1 MFKNHRLEI
10 IKRIIEEKKFIEV
23 SALSEIL
30 GVSEVT
36 VRRDLNTLEDAG
48 IIVRSFGG
56 ATLKEAAP
64 VLPSGSSSDA
74 LLSPEP
80 LNPQTCFLGQIAL
93 QHIENQDFIYI
104 GPGSESRQL
113 AACIARTD
121 KRVSV
126 ATSDIKIAQ
135 ITAANPNVD
144 TILTGGMMS
153 KGSDTLQGELLLHT
167 LERLIIKKAFIS
179 ADGITLEK
187 GLSTNSYDTQGLIR
201 FFQYSSCDMYIMF
214 SSDKA
219 GRNARYLLGG
229 NQRSVCLISDFDLP
243 AEYTSYYFTHNIPLY
258 TAMN

>member
-1 MFKNHRLEI
+1 MFKNHRLEV

-36 VRRDLNTLEDAG
+36 VRRDLNTLEDEG

-56 ATLKEAAP
+56 ASLKEI
-64 VLPSGSSSDA
+64 GSSPSSDVPSDA
-74 LLSPEP
+74 ISPREP
-80 LNPQTCFLGQIAL
+80 LNPQSCFLGQIAL

-104 GPGSESRQL
+104 GPGNESRQL
-113 AACIARTD
+113 ATCIAQSD
-121 KRVSV
+121 KCISV

-179 ADGITLEK
+179 VDGITLEK
-187 GLSTNSYDTQGLIR
+187 GLSTNSYDTQSLLR
-201 FFQYSSCDMYIMF
+201 FFQYSSCNMYIMF

-219 GRNARYLLGG
+219 GHNARYLLGG

-243 AEYTSYYFTHNIPLY
+243 SEYTSYYFTHNIPLY